1 MYIIKFLS
9 VLVFLQVLMLP
20 AEGAWFDRFY
30 EIKQVSSINSCWTL
44 VFVAKQQEVLD
55 NILVRQ
61 SFTFH

>member
-1 MYIIKFLS
+1 
-9 VLVFLQVLMLP
+9 MLP